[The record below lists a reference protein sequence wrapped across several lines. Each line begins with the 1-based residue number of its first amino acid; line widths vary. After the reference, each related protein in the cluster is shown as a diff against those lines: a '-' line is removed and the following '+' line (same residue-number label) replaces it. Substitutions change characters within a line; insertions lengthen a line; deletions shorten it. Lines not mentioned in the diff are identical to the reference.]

1 DPQTPGGNPNNNPL
15 CGRSIK
21 INHNGKSVTVKLV
34 DRCPSCAANDLDL
47 SPSAFQ
53 VLESDLDPS
62 PPPLTYLYSV
72 NLTFAAPVSI
82 GSVPYGSRDLLTIS
96 GGNVAG
102 PKINGKIGTGLDW
115 GLTDRAGIFS
125 PDALYTL
132 HTTDN
137 ATILVFEKG
146 HAPHVHIL
154 FETASPKYAWLNS
167 AVAYATGGP
176 NANGDVAL
184 DVWQVCFFLLFLLLL
199 GV

>member
-1 DPQTPGGNPNNNPL
+1 MALLTLSPQKHSDLQTPNGNPNNNPL
-15 CGRSIK
+15 CGKKIK
-21 INHNGKSVTVKLV
+21 VSHNGKSVTVKV
-34 DRCPSCAANDLDL
+34 TDRCPGTDALSTLTFAA
-47 SPSAFQ
+47 
-53 VLESDLDPS
+53 PS

-72 NLTFAAPVSI
+72 NLTFANPITI
-82 GSVPYGSRDLLTIS
+82 GSVPYGHRDLLIVN

-102 PKINGKIGTGLDW
+102 PKLNGKVGTGLDW
-115 GLTDRAGIFS
+115 GLTDSAGIFS

-132 HTTDN
+132 HTNDN

-154 FETASPKYAWLNS
+154 FETASEEYAWLNK

-176 NANGDVAL
+176 NENGDIAL
-184 DVWQVCFFLLFLLLL
+184 DVWQI